1 LWSEQQL
8 LSSRILLVIPTLD
21 RSGAEKQLTLLA
33 TGLPK
38 RDFDVHVCTLTREG
52 PLAKVLADA
61 AIPIHSIGKRGKVD
75 PFAFLRLTKL
85 MRRLNPDL
93 VHTWIFAANA
103 YGRAAAIRAGV
114 RRIVGGERC
123 VDPWKNWWELAI
135 DRRLAKRT
143 DRIITNSSGVKDF
156 YSRHGV
162 DAKKFEVIPNGI
174 NSSRPTPA
182 TSKADWAAELGIPD
196 TAQWVGAIG
205 RLWSQKRLKDAIWTM
220 DIIKVVRDDVYLL
233 IVGDGP
239 ERAKLERFVWQI
251 KIEDRVRFL
260 GERSDV
266 LDLLPHLSFTVLA
279 SGYEGQSNSIMESMV
294 AGLPV
299 VASDIPGNRDLV
311 VEGETGY
318 LFPVGDRGEFSR
330 CWQRVLGDKDRSK
343 LLGEQGAKR
352 VREGFTTEKMISRHA
367 DLYLHLIH
375 G

>member
-1 LWSEQQL
+1 LR
-8 LSSRILLVIPTLD
+8 SRILLVIPTLD
-21 RSGAEKQLTLLA
+21 RNGAEKQLTLLA

-38 RDFDVHVCTLTREG
+38 SDFDVHVCTLTREG
-52 PLAKVLADA
+52 PHAKVLTDA
-61 AIPIHSIGKRGKVD
+61 GIPIHSIGKRGKVD
-75 PFAFLRLTKL
+75 PFAFMGLTRL
-85 MRRLNPDL
+85 MRRLKPDL

-135 DRRLAKRT
+135 DRRLAKQS

-156 YSRHGV
+156 YARHGV
-162 DAKKFEVIPNGI
+162 AAEKFEVIPNGVD
-174 NSSRPTPA
+174 SSRHSPCR
-182 TSKADWAAELGIPD
+182 SKADWAAEWEIPE
-196 TAQWVGAIG
+196 TAQWVGAVG
-205 RLWSQKRLKDAIWTM
+205 RLWPQKRLKDAIWAM
-220 DIIKVVRDDVYLL
+220 DIVKVVRDDVYLL

-260 GERSDV
+260 GERLDV
-266 LDLLPHLSFTVLA
+266 RDLLPHLSLTVLA
-279 SGYEGQSNSIMESMV
+279 SGFEGQSNSIMESMA

-318 LFPVGDRGEFSR
+318 LFPLGDRGEFSR
-330 CWQRVLGDKDRSK
+330 CWQRVLGDLDRSR
-343 LLGEQGAKR
+343 LLGERGAKR
-352 VREGFTTEKMISRHA
+352 MREVFTIDKMISRHA
-367 DLYLHLIH
+367 DLYQRLIH